1 MTTLTSG
8 NISINI
14 ASSYAELKVSQF
26 LKLNN
31 RKNDSDLCEILSIIS
46 DKDYKFWNDCD
57 VTEVSLEHLLAA
69 IAWANTSPDFAALEV
84 PKEINIGDKLIS
96 IPEDLSIKTLG
107 QQLAFIQMVLPHVQ
121 QRVNETGR
129 VSFGDEL
136 PVALAIYLQ
145 PEITGGK
152 FNGDTLKE
160 TIKQCEDCLVM
171 EALPVANFFLSK
183 FLNLKNGKLTFNTRQ
198 SKSTLTRESKTLIN
212 SGT

>member
-26 LKLNN
+26 LKLNHLK
-31 RKNDSDLCEILSIIS
+31 RESDLCEILSIIS
-46 DKDYKFWNDCD
+46 DKDYKFWFDAD
-57 VTEVSLEHLLAA
+57 VTEISLEHLMAA
-69 IAWANTSPDFAALEV
+69 IAWANTPPDFASREV
-84 PKEINIGDKLIS
+84 PKEIKIGEKNVS
-96 IPEDLSIKTLG
+96 VPEDLSIKTLG
-107 QQLAFIQMVLPHVQ
+107 QQLAFIQMVLPSVQ
-121 QRVNETGR
+121 QRVQETGK

-145 PEITGGK
+145 PLITGEK

-183 FLNLKNGKLTFNTRQ
+183 FLNLKSGKLTFVTHQ
-198 SKSTLTRESKTLIN
+198 SKSTLTQE
-212 SGT
+212 